1 ARVRRNGV
9 VSVVNAHDIVPGD
22 VLEMEAGDFVPADAR
37 LMQTIDFA
45 AEEAALT
52 GESSASAKDAREP
65 LADDA
70 PLAERSTMVF
80 LGTTVVRGKGRAL
93 VVATGARTE
102 LGKIG
107 EMISHAQKEKTP
119 LEHRLDVFGGRILW
133 TCLGISCVLFAWGM
147 IKGGRAWHEL
157 LLEAVSFAVA

>member
-1 ARVRRNGV
+1 MDG
-9 VSVVNAHDIVPGD
+9 GD
-22 VLEMEAGDFVPADAR
+22 LVPADAR

-45 AEEAALT
+45 SEEAALT
-52 GESSASAKDAREP
+52 GESNATVKDGREP

-93 VVATGARTE
+93 VVGTGPRTE

-107 EMISHAQKEKTP
+107 EMISHTEKAKTP
-119 LEHRLDVFGGRILW
+119 LEQRPDRLGTRIR
-133 TCLGISCVLFAWGM
+133 CACRGSA
-147 IKGGRAWHEL
+147 A
-157 LLEAVSFAVA
+157 

>member
-1 ARVRRNGV
+1 MDG
-9 VSVVNAHDIVPGD
+9 GD
-22 VLEMEAGDFVPADAR
+22 LVPADAR

-45 AEEAALT
+45 SEEAALT
-52 GESSASAKDAREP
+52 GESNATGKDAREP

-93 VVATGARTE
+93 VVGTGPRTE

-107 EMISHAQKEKTP
+107 EMISHTEKEKTP
-119 LEHRLDVFGGRILW
+119 LEQRLDSFGTRILCA
-133 TCLGISCVLFAWGM
+133 CLGISALLFTGGM
-147 IKGGRAWHEL
+147 LKGGRARHDPL
-157 LLEAVSFAVA
+157 RDALDLRRAGDSGVRVAR